1 MGKKKMPEV
10 NGIETARL
18 NVSDVQ
24 RGLRVRIAD
33 NDSEHFGD
41 IGMISS
47 AHEGCSCRM
56 GWCRVILDNSK
67 RFPDGAREEFRYGYR
82 GDVSDLLLITKEPK
96 REPIPFLTKKNAKKD
111 ATVRVWL
118 GSEENYRDA
127 RRGDGKI
134 IAIEGRW
141 ATVRFKDGH
150 KDDYAF
156 GDNYQEL
163 ILVAPSGPET
173 ESEKEARL
181 KAEREEFEADKKG
194 IGKKVTPAV
203 AKEGARVQIA
213 PDSDYKYQN
222 RGVGTLQGVDVSNSN
237 WIHVKFDDGYENAYR
252 YGRGGGTSDLILV
265 APAPITE

>member
-1 MGKKKMPEV
+1 
-10 NGIETARL
+10 
-18 NVSDVQ
+18 
-24 RGLRVRIAD
+24 
-33 NDSEHFGD
+33 
-41 IGMISS
+41 
-47 AHEGCSCRM
+47 
-56 GWCRVILDNSK
+56 
-67 RFPDGAREEFRYGYR
+67 
-82 GDVSDLLLITKEPK
+82 
-96 REPIPFLTKKNAKKD
+96 
-111 ATVRVWL
+111 VRVWL

-173 ESEKEARL
+173 KAEKEARL

-252 YGRGGGTSDLILV
+252 YGKGDGTSDLILV